1 MVKQL
6 CFGVFSVLTA
16 LLCACQMPT
25 SSFDPPKC
33 EHDLTVGEKY
43 YGTWLSQEK
52 PDSKEQRKFVI
63 QKYVLSP
70 EILKLLE
77 KNKTPEEQKKGISS
91 FEKEFFSVS
100 VRLQTLRKKTEDPI
114 LEQTDTLPLGG
125 FFFRA
130 DNKLFLCAGWD
141 YFSFLLGKYDFTTS
155 AHLFKPMFY
164 TFLVTDLPEGAM
176 KLDFVT
182 FIESVKDP
190 KSPNGAETK
199 KKTSPSLELYQDQVV
214 LNPGEVIFKAIET
227 GEYKL
232 LPFGTFVREAAPK
245 K

>member
-1 MVKQL
+1 MA
-6 CFGVFSVLTA
+6 G

-25 SSFDPPKC
+25 SSFEPPKC
-33 EHDLTVGEKY
+33 EHDLAVGEKY

-52 PDSKEQRKFVI
+52 PDSNEQRRLVI
-63 QKYVLSP
+63 QKYVMAP
-70 EILKLLE
+70 DVLKVFKE
-77 KNKTPEEQKKGISS
+77 NGTPEEQKKALDN
-91 FEKEFFSVS
+91 FEKEYFSVS
-100 VRLQTLRKKTEDPI
+100 ILLQTLRKKQSNSV
-114 LEQTDTLPLGG
+114 LEQRDTLPLGG

-155 AHLFKPMFY
+155 PHLFKPMLY
-164 TFLVTDLPEGAM
+164 TFLVTDLPEGGV

-182 FIESVKDP
+182 FVESVKDP
-190 KSPNGAETK
+190 KAPNGGEIR
-199 KKTSPSLELYQDQVV
+199 KKTSPSLDLYQDQVV
-214 LNPGEVIFKAIET
+214 LNSGDVIFKAIET

-232 LPFGTFVREAAPK
+232 LPFGTFVRESVPK